1 MRRSKAELP
10 RWPDV
15 DIWLAE
21 HRAEQELPDRYRALL
36 GATERDRADRF
47 SQARLRAAF
56 IARRAW
62 QRMVLAQYL
71 GCSPQQVAIAQEEG
85 TKPRLEPGPEPCP
98 CFSVSHS
105 GPFWMMAVSDRE
117 IGLDIECPRKIL
129 DPEGLSRRVCS
140 RSERA
145 HLASL
150 DPAGWSRHF
159 FKLWTVKEAVAKLTG
174 EGLHAPFH
182 EIDTGGQAQPQ
193 QARYQGRQVYL
204 SEPSVAVPGLFAT
217 LACYS
222 PGAALRLRQLAGLPD
237 I

>member
-1 MRRSKAELP
+1 M
-10 RWPDV
+10 

-21 HRAEQELPDRYRALL
+21 HRGEEVPDRYHVLL
-36 GATERDRADRF
+36 GATECERAERF
-47 SQARLRAAF
+47 SQPRLRAAF

-85 TKPRLEPGPEPCP
+85 TKPRLEPAPEPCP
-98 CFSVSHS
+98 RFSVSHS

-140 RSERA
+140 PSERE
-145 HLASL
+145 HLACL

-159 FKLWTVKEAVAKLTG
+159 SKLWTVKEAVAKLTG

-182 EIDTGGQAQPQ
+182 EIDTGAQAQPQ

-204 SEPSVAVPGLFAT
+204 SEPPVAMSGFSAT
-217 LACYS
+217 LAGFS
-222 PGAALRLRQLAGLPD
+222 SGAVLRLRQLAGLPD